1 MNKTPKLRFKE
12 FSGDWEIK
20 KLGELGEF
28 KKTYSFSRSLEGEGN
43 YKHIHY
49 GDIHMN
55 YKGIISKDKLIP
67 SIDIPSDDNYEFIQ
81 DRDIIFADASEDRK
95 DLGKV
100 AVVRNIEGN
109 ILSGLHTLCFR
120 PKEDLNSEF
129 FLSHSL
135 NKEYLKFMY
144 TRGNGAKV
152 LGISKSNLSEYKFLA
167 PSKEE
172 QEKIA
177 SFFSL
182 IDDKISLQGEKVEAL
197 KDYKKGMMQKIF
209 SRELRFKDD
218 EGRDYPEWEEKKL
231 GDIGIFKTSSVD
243 KLINENEEL
252 VYLVNYMDVYKHI
265 DINKDSIMN
274 LMKVSAKDAQIE
286 NNNLIKGDILFTPS
300 SETPDDIG
308 HSIVIFEDL
317 PKTLYSYHLVRFR
330 PEIKLNLLYSHYFC
344 NIDSVRSQIVKF
356 ATGSTRFTVSIN
368 EFSKVKVNIPSYNEQ
383 KKIGEFLN
391 NIDLKLRKEQ
401 EKLDYLNEYK
411 KGLLQQMF
419 V

>member
-1 MNKTPKLRFKE
+1 MSKAPKLRFKE
-12 FSGDWEIK
+12 FSGDWEEK
-20 KLGELGEF
+20 KLGKLGEF
-28 KKTYSFSRSLEGEGN
+28 KKTYSFSRNVEGEGN

-55 YKGIISKDKLIP
+55 YNGIISKDKYIP
-67 SIDIPSDDNYEFIQ
+67 SIDIPSDDSYEFIKE
-81 DRDIIFADASEDRK
+81 RDIIFADASEDRK

-100 AVVRNIEGN
+100 AVVRDIEGN
-109 ILSGLHTLCFR
+109 VLSGLHTICFR
-120 PKEDLNSEF
+120 PNESLNSEF
-129 FLSHSL
+129 FLNHSL

-218 EGRDYPEWEEKKL
+218 EGRDYPEWEAKKL
-231 GDIGIFKTSSVD
+231 KHILKEVSEKTKENNQHEVISSTTNGLFLQKEYFNREIASSDNTGYKILRRNQVVLSPQNLWMGNINFNDKYDIGIVSPS
-243 KLINENEEL
+243 
-252 VYLVNYMDVYKHI
+252 YKI
-265 DINKDSIMN
+265 FDINDKFDNKYI
-274 LMKVSAKDAQIE
+274 
-286 NNNLIKGDILFTPS
+286 GYILRTPRAFYEFMQS
-300 SETPDDIG
+300 SEQG
-308 HSIVIFEDL
+308 ASIVRRNLNMDL
-317 PKTLYSYHLVRFR
+317 FN
-330 PEIKLNLLYSHYFC
+330 EITFDMPCKEE
-344 NIDSVRSQIVKF
+344 QIKIAKF
-356 ATGSTRFTVSIN
+356 IGS
-368 EFSKVKVNIPSYNEQ
+368 
-383 KKIGEFLN
+383 
-391 NIDLKLRKEQ
+391 IDLKIEREQ
-401 EKLDYLNEYK
+401 EKLDSLNEYK

>member
-218 EGRDYPEWEEKKL
+218 DGRDYPEWEEKKL
-231 GDIGIFKTSSVD
+231 GDIAECLDNKRKPLNSTERVEMKGSIPYYGANGVVDFVNDYIFDEDIILLAEDGGNFDDFATKPIAQFVTGKSWVNNHAHVLRAKYNAEFLFYSLVHKDIRKYINGTSR
-243 KLINENEEL
+243 
-252 VYLVNYMDVYKHI
+252 
-265 DINKDSIMN
+265 
-274 LMKVSAKDAQIE
+274 A
-286 NNNLIKGDILFTPS
+286 
-300 SETPDDIG
+300 
-308 HSIVIFEDL
+308 
-317 PKTLYSYHLVRFR
+317 
-330 PEIKLNLLYSHYFC
+330 KLNKSDML
-344 NIDSVRSQIVKF
+344 DIV
-356 ATGSTRFTVSIN
+356 
-368 EFSKVKVNIPSYNEQ
+368 VNVPKSLKEQ
-383 KKIGEFLN
+383 KKIADTLGAIYSKIE
-391 NIDLKLRKEQ
+391 KEQ
-401 EKLDYLNEYK
+401 EKLDYLNGYK